1 MFQVLTRITTAGGV
15 SPHLTIRPAA
25 TLTRHVVHLAP
36 LVAILV
42 FSIVLPVL
50 VARLLGQ
57 RDAEKGASSNRMVFP
72 WRRKG
77 PAARGDLRQNEK
89 RSKPPLR

>member
-15 SPHLTIRPAA
+15 SRDLSIRPAA
-25 TLTRHVVHLAP
+25 MLTRHIVHLAP

-42 FSIVLPVL
+42 FAIALPVL

-57 RDAEKGASSNRMVFP
+57 RDAAKGASSSGMVFP
-72 WRRKG
+72 WHRER
-77 PAARGDLRQNEK
+77 PAVRGALRQNE
-89 RSKPPLR
+89 SDQ